1 MAGSHFVR
9 CYETHL
15 LSSPEI
21 LQSHTLTAVIFQ
33 VVTGS
38 DLAPGE
44 GRKWWWGKHVH
55 ISLNHELVSGKHM
68 HISLNHELVSG
79 NQRRKGI
86 QRYLKGCI
94 WVLWKMGQRTAWALR
109 LTLVTSEMIMQNY
122 TPEIKE
128 VRLDK
133 ETVQSI
139 TCWTQQN
146 TIASGPPWQQWGQ

>member
-9 CYETHL
+9 CHETHL

-38 DLAPGE
+38 DLAPRE
-44 GRKWWWGKHVH
+44 GRKWWW
-55 ISLNHELVSGKHM
+55 GKHM

-79 NQRRKGI
+79 NQRRTGIWRYSKGS
-86 QRYLKGCI
+86 I
-94 WVLWKMGQRTAWALR
+94 WVLWKMGHRTAWALR
-109 LTLVTSEMIMQNY
+109 LTLVTSEMTMQNY

-139 TCWTQQN
+139 TCWTPQHI
-146 TIASGPPWQQWGQ
+146 IASGPPWQQWGQ